1 MSHERNIKLLN
12 DRRIVYKRDP
22 VDDVPTHQTD
32 KYMFFEQ
39 GTYECYTLF
48 ASKAKITTYKSL
60 KWHLLTLWYLNP
72 DLDQDEFMQIA
83 EIISI
88 KEQGFT
94 SFTIHIDLLRK
105 MVYEVSMLDLDEPP
119 KNKLRK
125 VVFKYGCGL
134 TKEQKL
140 SIVGELIGRSK
151 RIHEDDIY
159 QCMLDLNDLG
169 KKITITQLALY
180 LECSTRTIHRNMGEQ
195 LKREKELLNQQFR
208 DDTIIG
214 VRSTADDSELYAFV
228 EIPYGKT
235 ATNVTVYGNDA
246 SLAVNVYESD
256 INAGALTD
264 KTPGAGCVVGDVCD
278 ITDVAYSATNYL
290 AIKVTTVSYTND
302 IVYGAVVT
310 IT

>member
-1 MSHERNIKLLN
+1 MSHKRNIKYLN
-12 DRRIVYKRDP
+12 DKRIVYKRDP
-22 VDDVPTHQTD
+22 VNDVPTHQTD
-32 KYMFFEQ
+32 QYMFFEQ

-72 DLDQDEFMQIA
+72 DLDQDDFMQIA
-83 EIISI
+83 EVISI

-125 VVFKYGCGL
+125 VVFKHDCGL
-134 TKEQKL
+134 TKEEKL
-140 SIVGELIGRSK
+140 SIVGELIGRTK

-195 LKREKELLNQQFR
+195 LKREKELLNQQ
-208 DDTIIG
+208 
-214 VRSTADDSELYAFV
+214 L
-228 EIPYGKT
+228 
-235 ATNVTVYGNDA
+235 
-246 SLAVNVYESD
+246 
-256 INAGALTD
+256 
-264 KTPGAGCVVGDVCD
+264 
-278 ITDVAYSATNYL
+278 
-290 AIKVTTVSYTND
+290 
-302 IVYGAVVT
+302 
-310 IT
+310 

>member
-1 MSHERNIKLLN
+1 MSHERNIQYLN

-22 VDDVPTHQTD
+22 IADVPTHQT
-32 KYMFFEQ
+32 KQYMFFEQ

-72 DLDQDEFMQIA
+72 DLDQDDFMQIA
-83 EIISI
+83 EVISI

-134 TKEQKL
+134 TKEEKL

-195 LKREKELLNQQFR
+195 LKREKELLNQQ
-208 DDTIIG
+208 
-214 VRSTADDSELYAFV
+214 L
-228 EIPYGKT
+228 
-235 ATNVTVYGNDA
+235 
-246 SLAVNVYESD
+246 
-256 INAGALTD
+256 
-264 KTPGAGCVVGDVCD
+264 
-278 ITDVAYSATNYL
+278 
-290 AIKVTTVSYTND
+290 
-302 IVYGAVVT
+302 
-310 IT
+310 